1 MTLSNLSVLFIFIFS
16 FNSFSQ
22 SNHSISGTVTDKDK
36 NTLPFANLL
45 LLKQSDSS
53 FIKGTVSD
61 EKGIYLFD
69 QIVEG
74 NYLILASMIGY
85 QSGYSEFITLEKDYT
100 IEIQL
105 LDQGEELDEVVMKVD
120 KPLYQQKI
128 DRLVI
133 NVENSIVSAGG
144 SALEIL
150 ERSPGVIVNRQN
162 GSISIVGKEGVE
174 IMINGK
180 MSYVPVSSLIQVL
193 DGMRADN
200 IESIELITTPPAN
213 FDAEGNAGFIN
224 IVTKKNSE
232 LGLNGSYS
240 LSGGYGTHPIT
251 SNNINFN
258 YRKNKINLY
267 GNYSFS
273 IRQGDMPFFFSREY
287 MKESDLIYTETSSDR
302 DTKQRNHNL
311 RLGFDYDISEKTV
324 FGFLLDAYD
333 NKWSMDAFNE
343 SFTSENGEVI
353 SYVDLITD
361 EVNHWKHV
369 GGNLN
374 LLHKFDADK
383 YISFDLNYLQYDN
396 ENPTNYLNSYYDD
409 QHDFL
414 YNELTRSGKITPLR
428 TWVSNF
434 DYINKVNDKIKIEL
448 GLKAAFNTFEN
459 DVSVENFENNE
470 WVEDP
475 TLTEKSYF
483 DENIM
488 ATYASLDYIL
498 NKKMTLK
505 IGLRYEYTDS
515 TLDTESEGNVVDRQ
529 YHEFFPNLF
538 LQRKFN
544 DDLNM
549 NLSYSRRIIRPT
561 FRELAPFVIL
571 IDPNTFISGNPA
583 LQPAISNSI
592 KYDLNYKSY
601 ILSLQYTNQD
611 DTIVRFQEYLDE
623 ETGRLIFQSENLDFT
638 KTFSITFAFPI
649 TVNNWW
655 QMQNN
660 FLFVSQNIGAFYDEE
675 PVEFS
680 IGYFQGNTTQTFK
693 FSNDYTAEI
702 TAFYVSPSYTGTAKM
717 EANYYA
723 NIGVQKKIGEK
734 WGTLRFSIDD
744 VFNSNK
750 LKFGTDLPDQNLK
763 TNNHLKFSPRTYKL
777 TYSRSFG
784 NKKVKSTRER
794 KTGAEEEKN
803 RSN

>member
-1 MTLSNLSVLFIFIFS
+1 MTLSNLSVLFLFIFS
-16 FNSFSQ
+16 FNSFCQ
-22 SNHSISGTVTDKDK
+22 SKYIISGSVTDKDN
-36 NTLPFANLL
+36 NTLSFANLL

-53 FIKGTVSD
+53 FVKGTVSG

-69 QIVEG
+69 QIAEG
-74 NYLILASMIGY
+74 KYIILTSMVGY
-85 QSGYSEFITLEKDYT
+85 QSVYSEVITLNKDDT

-105 LDQGEELDEVVMKVD
+105 MDQGETLDEVVMQVD

-162 GSISIVGKEGVE
+162 SSISLVGKDGVQ

-224 IVTKKNSE
+224 IITKKNSD

-273 IRQGDMPFFFSREY
+273 INKRDMPFFMSRAY
-287 MKESDLIYTETSSDR
+287 TKDNDLIYTETFSDR
-302 DTKQRNHNL
+302 DTKQRNHNF
-311 RLGFDYDISEKTV
+311 RLGLDYDISEKTV
-324 FGFLLDAYD
+324 FGFLFDAYD

-343 SFTSENGEVI
+343 SFKTENGVPI
-353 SYVDLITD
+353 SFVDLVND

-374 LLHKFDADK
+374 LLHKFDTDK
-383 YISFDLNYLQYDN
+383 SISFDLNYLQYDN
-396 ENPTNYLNSYYDD
+396 YNPTNYLNSYYDD
-409 QHDFL
+409 QHVFL
-414 YNELTRSGKITPLR
+414 YNELTRSGKITPLK
-428 TWVSNF
+428 TWVGNF
-434 DYINKVNDKIKIEL
+434 DYINKLNDQIKIDL
-448 GLKAAFNTFEN
+448 GLKGTLSTFEN
-459 DVSVENFENNE
+459 DVWVENFENNE
-470 WVEDP
+470 WVADP
-475 TLTEKSYF
+475 TLTDKSYF

-488 ATYASLDYIL
+488 AAYASMDYIL

-505 IGLRYEYTDS
+505 MGLRYEYTDS
-515 TLDTESEGNVVDRQ
+515 MLDTDSEGNVVDRR
-529 YHEFFPNLF
+529 YHEFFPNFF

-544 DDLNM
+544 DDFNM
-549 NLSYSRRIIRPT
+549 NLSYSRRITRPT

-571 IDPNTFISGNPA
+571 IDPDTFITGNPA

-601 ILSLQYTNQD
+601 ILSLQYTDQD

-638 KTFSITFAFPI
+638 KTFAVTLGFPI
-649 TVNNWW
+649 AVNNWW

-660 FLFVSQNIGAFYDEE
+660 FLFVSQYIGAFYDDE

-693 FSNDYTAEI
+693 FYNDYSAEI
-702 TAFYVSPSYTGTAKM
+702 TAFYLSPSYSGTAKRA
-717 EANYYA
+717 ANYYI
-723 NIGVQKKIGEK
+723 NIGVQKKFGDK

-744 VFNSNK
+744 LLDSNI
-750 LKFGTDLPDQNLK
+750 LKFSTDLPDQNLK
-763 TNNHLKFSPRTYKL
+763 TNNRLKFSPRTYKL

-784 NKKVKSTRER
+784 NKKLKSTRDR
-794 KTGAEEEKN
+794 KTGAEEERDRAN
-803 RSN
+803 